1 MGAAITGDASGD
13 ASSEVTDGRTKRSLR
28 TRAAVVDA
36 VMELVKEGDLRP
48 TAPRIAERAG
58 VSLRSVFQHFND
70 LGALHA
76 AVAARQLEEVNG
88 LTQPIDVGLPL
99 GERVPAFV
107 AQRAAVLEAVTP
119 IRRASLMNPLSPEGH
134 DGYERMRSL
143 SRDEVA
149 RVFAAELDLLGD
161 DARCEVL
168 EAIDVTCSWQTWEG
182 LRQYQRLSV
191 PDAQRV
197 VVRILAALL
206 STNSH

>member
-1 MGAAITGDASGD
+1 MGAAVTGSATE
-13 ASSEVTDGRTKRSLR
+13 AVTDGRTKRSLR

-36 VMELVKEGDLRP
+36 VLELVKEGDLRP

-76 AVAARQLEEVNG
+76 AVAARQLEEVTG

-99 GERVPAFV
+99 SDRVLEFV
-107 AQRAAVLEAVTP
+107 SQRAAVLEAVTP

-149 RVFAAELDLLGD
+149 RVFAAELGAMADGV
-161 DARCEVL
+161 ACEVL
-168 EAIDVTCSWQTWEG
+168 EAIDVACSWQTWEG
-182 LRQYQRLSV
+182 LRQYQRLPIAV
-191 PDAQRV
+191 AQQV
-197 VVRILAALL
+197 VVRIITALL
-206 STNSH
+206 TAQPL

>member
-1 MGAAITGDASGD
+1 MGAAITGDVTGG
-13 ASSEVTDGRTKRSLR
+13 VTDGRTKRSLR

-36 VMELVKEGDLRP
+36 VLELVKEGDLRP

-76 AVAARQLEEVNG
+76 AVAARQLEEVSG
-88 LTQPIDVGLPL
+88 LTHPIDVTLPL
-99 GERVPAFV
+99 GDRVPAFV
-107 AQRAAVLEAVTP
+107 AQRAAVLETVTP

-143 SRDEVA
+143 SREEVA
-149 RVFAAELDLLGD
+149 RVFAAELAELAEG
-161 DARCEVL
+161 ARCEVL

-191 PDAQRV
+191 PEAQSV
-197 VVRILAALL
+197 VVRIITALL
-206 STNSH
+206 RPPRL

>member
-1 MGAAITGDASGD
+1 MGAAITGD

-197 VVRILAALL
+197 VVRILTALL
-206 STNSH
+206 STNAH

>member
-1 MGAAITGDASGD
+1 MGAAITGD

-197 VVRILAALL
+197 VVRILTALL

>member
-1 MGAAITGDASGD
+1 MGAAVTGD

-70 LGALHA
+70 LGVLHA

-197 VVRILAALL
+197 VVRILTALL
-206 STNSH
+206 SRNSH

>member
-1 MGAAITGDASGD
+1 M
-13 ASSEVTDGRTKRSLR
+13 E
-28 TRAAVVDA
+28 AVL
-36 VMELVKEGDLRP
+36 ELVKEGDLRP

-76 AVAARQLEEVNG
+76 AVAARQLEEVNE
-88 LTQPIDVGLPL
+88 LTYPIDLGLPL
-99 GERVPAFV
+99 SERVPAFV

-149 RVFAAELDLLGD
+149 RVFATELHALPDS
-161 DARCEVL
+161 ARCEVL
-168 EAIDVTCSWQTWEG
+168 EGIDVTCSWQTWEG

-191 PDAQRV
+191 ADARAV
-197 VVRILAALL
+197 VVRIIIALL
-206 STNSH
+206 CS

>member
-1 MGAAITGDASGD
+1 MTGTATEG
-13 ASSEVTDGRTKRSLR
+13 VTDGRTKRSLR

-36 VMELVKEGDLRP
+36 VLELVKEGDLRP

-76 AVAARQLEEVNG
+76 AVAARQLEEVSG
-88 LTQPIDVGLPL
+88 LTQPIDVALPL
-99 GERVPAFV
+99 ADRVPEFV

-149 RVFAAELDLLGD
+149 RVFAAELDAMTDGV
-161 DARCEVL
+161 RCEVL
-168 EAIDVTCSWQTWEG
+168 EGIDVACSWQTWEG
-182 LRQYQRLSV
+182 LRQYQRLSIPV
-191 PDAQRV
+191 AQQV
-197 VVRILAALL
+197 VVRIITALL
-206 STNSH
+206 TAQPQ